1 MTDNKIPGHILF
13 HKFHAADGE
22 RIAAVAEFMVE
33 HHLHRHLFRLVQG
46 IFSHL
51 SPGSVVKTAF
61 SNGITAVKNTVTG
74 TVSWFFESGKKV
86 ISAFANGIK
95 PAFSGAVNA
104 VKGGR
109 TVETAAP
116 ALFAFMGS
124 ASSSGGLSA
133 WR

>member
-1 MTDNKIPGHILF
+1 M
-13 HKFHAADGE
+13 
-22 RIAAVAEFMVE
+22 
-33 HHLHRHLFRLVQG
+33 
-46 IFSHL
+46 
-51 SPGSVVKTAF
+51 KTAF

-86 ISAFANGIK
+86 ISTFANGIK

-104 VKGGR
+104 VKDGR